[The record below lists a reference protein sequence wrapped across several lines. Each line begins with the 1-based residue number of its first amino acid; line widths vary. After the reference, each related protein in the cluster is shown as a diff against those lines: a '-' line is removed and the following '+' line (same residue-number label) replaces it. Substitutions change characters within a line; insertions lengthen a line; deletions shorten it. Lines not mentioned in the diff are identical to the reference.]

1 MPNDTDN
8 PGSSSLLGSITRMLD
23 ANINAGAGPDNLITV
38 LALLCLFSIVNKSNA
53 ISQPVQTQPAANS
66 NPLHKL
72 LGDLTKGGDGGGI
85 GGSGLSPDTLMSL
98 LPLLNSPQLKS
109 KLNPSTM
116 GTVLGLLNNLG
127 GIGGGAQEKPKAE
140 SKPELKPEL
149 QKQPRESEP
158 APQPPVLDQQPVPTL
173 KQQPLPSQEGEES
186 EDQEGKNYG
195 RYLNWKNN
203 F

>member
-23 ANINAGAGPDNLITV
+23 ANISAGAGPDNLITV

-53 ISQPVQTQPAANS
+53 ISQPVQIQPAANS

-109 KLNPSTM
+109 KLNPGTM
-116 GTVLGLLNNLG
+116 STVLGLLNNLG
-127 GIGGGAQEKPKAE
+127 GIGGNTQDKPKTE
-140 SKPELKPEL
+140 GKPEP

-158 APQPPVLDQQPVPTL
+158 APQSPVPDQQPAPTL
-173 KQQPLPSQEGEES
+173 KQQPIPSPDAEEP
-186 EDQEGKNYG
+186 EDQDGKNYG

>member
-8 PGSSSLLGSITRMLD
+8 PSSSSLLGSITRMLD
-23 ANINAGAGPDNLITV
+23 ATINAGAGPDNLISV
-38 LALLCLFSIVNKSNA
+38 LALLCLFSIVNKNNA
-53 ISQPVQTQPAANS
+53 VSQPIQTQSAASN

-72 LGDLTKGGDGGGI
+72 LGDLTKGGDGGSGI

-127 GIGGGAQEKPKAE
+127 GGTQEKPKPE
-140 SKPELKPEL
+140 SKPEPKHEPP
-149 QKQPRESEP
+149 KQSEP
-158 APQPPVLDQQPVPTL
+158 PPPPVLNQQPAPALKQPPVSP
-173 KQQPLPSQEGEES
+173 QEGEDS
-186 EDQEGKNYG
+186 EDAEGKNYG

>member
-1 MPNDTDN
+1 MPNDTEN

-23 ANINAGAGPDNLITV
+23 ANSSAGAGSDNLITV
-38 LALLCLFSIVNKSNA
+38 LALLCLFSIVNKNNTS
-53 ISQPVQTQPAANS
+53 SQPVLNQAAANS

-72 LGDLTKGGDGGGI
+72 LGELTKGGDGGGI
-85 GGSGLSPDTLMSL
+85 GGSGFSPDTLMSL

-109 KLNPSTM
+109 KLNPGTM
-116 GTVLGLLNNLG
+116 STVLGLLNNLG
-127 GIGGGAQEKPKAE
+127 GLGGAAPDKPKAE
-140 SKPELKPEL
+140 PKPEP

-158 APQPPVLDQQPVPTL
+158 ASQAPVIDTQPVPTL
-173 KQQPLPSQEGEES
+173 KQQQIPLQEAEEPD
-186 EDQEGKNYG
+186 EQDGKNFG

>member
-1 MPNDTDN
+1 
-8 PGSSSLLGSITRMLD
+8 MLD

-53 ISQPVQTQPAANS
+53 VSQPIQAQPAASS

-72 LGDLTKGGDGGGI
+72 LGDLTKGGGGGGDGGI
-85 GGSGLSPDTLMSL
+85 GGTGLSPDTLMSL

-127 GIGGGAQEKPKAE
+127 GTQDKPKAE
-140 SKPELKPEL
+140 SKSEP
-149 QKQPRESEP
+149 KQESPKTPRESEP
-158 APQPPVLDQQPVPTL
+158 TSPPIIDQQPAPTL
-173 KQQPLPSQEGEES
+173 KQQPLSSPAGEDS
-186 EDQEGKNYG
+186 EDPEGKNYG

>member
-23 ANINAGAGPDNLITV
+23 ANSSAGTGSDNLITV
-38 LALLCLFSIVNKSNA
+38 LALLCLFSIVNKNNA
-53 ISQPVQTQPAANS
+53 VSQPVLNQQATNS

-72 LGDLTKGGDGGGI
+72 LGELTKGGDGGG
-85 GGSGLSPDTLMSL
+85 GGSGGSGFSPDTLMSL

-109 KLNPSTM
+109 KLNPGTIS
-116 GTVLGLLNNLG
+116 TVLGLLNNLG
-127 GIGGGAQEKPKAE
+127 GLGGMAQDKPKAE
-140 SKPELKPEL
+140 PRPEP

-158 APQPPVLDQQPVPTL
+158 VPSAPVADLQPVPTL
-173 KQQPLPSQEGEES
+173 KQQPIPAQEAEEPD
-186 EDQEGKNYG
+186 EQDGKNFG